1 MPDIIK
7 LPDIP
12 KDYLYEDY
20 IAAYLQASGI
30 YIERS
35 LIHKEI
41 DEIMELD
48 IVASDIHNDTVEKCL
63 IEIKSGKWGYPDLFK
78 VKGWMSF
85 LGIQYGAFVAQKTDR
100 NMEYCIQIAKE
111 MNITFIDN
119 SDLHATSQA
128 LFPLIHKEPEY
139 NVVNWI
145 RYAYALERAMLK
157 RIKELKTSR
166 PEIISYR
173 YLDNFFQAV
182 NSRSFFRSDP
192 LQRIHRLFQS
202 YLTYKNLSAKMAKEL
217 ETGIYDE
224 NCNSIP
230 ISSFR
235 RTLLDA
241 ENNAIHISLYVE
253 HLARLT
259 ILKSCIDYLIVQKS
273 KDHKINFAEHIQL
286 MLLPRTIKKGLEEIS
301 SEPYFHRYPVLWQIF
316 TYVLGGIILEDY
328 KEDDYKILGDL
339 SGIPIEHID
348 NAFEAFNKLFPK
360 ENGWFQ
366 KYKTSNI
373 KRHRLFPIPFHGI
386 GVNYRRCEYTKEHTF
401 DKLDK
406 ITGLKTMADVIKWN
420 GLAFDVTKTMLPVT
434 HVEE

>member
-7 LPDIP
+7 LPEIP
-12 KDYLYEDY
+12 KEYLYEDY
-20 IAAYLQASGI
+20 IAAYFQACGM
-30 YIERS
+30 YVERS
-35 LIHKEI
+35 LIHKEV

-48 IVASDIHNDTVEKCL
+48 IVTSDIHRDKVEKL
-63 IEIKSGKWGYPDLFK
+63 LVEIKSGKWGYPDLFK

-111 MNITFIDN
+111 MDIAFIDN
-119 SDLHATSQA
+119 SDLSATSQA
-128 LFPLIHKEPEY
+128 LSPLIHKEPEY

-145 RYAYALERAMLK
+145 RYAYVLERAMLK

-173 YLDNFFQAV
+173 HLDNFFQAV

-202 YLTYKNLSAKMAKEL
+202 YIAYKNLSAKMANEL

-224 NCNSIP
+224 KCCSIP
-230 ISSFR
+230 KAFFK
-235 RTLLDA
+235 RTILDV

-259 ILKSCIDYLIVQKS
+259 ILKSCIDYLIAQKS
-273 KDHKINFAEHIQL
+273 KDHKVDFAEHIQL
-286 MLLPRTIKKGLEEIS
+286 MTLPCTIKRGLNEIS
-301 SEPYFHRYPVLWQIF
+301 KEHNFHRYPAFWQIF

-328 KEDDYKILGDL
+328 KEEDYKILADL

-348 NAFEAFNKLFPK
+348 DAFEAFNKLFPR
-360 ENGWFQ
+360 EDGWFD
-366 KYKTSNI
+366 KYQTSNI

-386 GVNYRRCEYTKEHTF
+386 GVNYRRCEYTKEHAF

-406 ITGLKTMADVIKWN
+406 ITGLKTMADIIKWN
-420 GLAFDVTKTMLPVT
+420 GLAFEITKTMLPIT
-434 HVEE
+434 HIEE

>member
-1 MPDIIK
+1 MADIIK

-12 KDYLYEDY
+12 KEYLYEDY

-35 LIHKEI
+35 LIHKET

-48 IVASDIHNDTVEKCL
+48 IVASDIHKDKVEKHL

-85 LGIQYGAFVAQKTDR
+85 LNIEHGAFIAQKTDR
-100 NMEYCIQIAKE
+100 NMEYCIQIANE

-119 SDLHATSQA
+119 SDLQTTPHALS
-128 LFPLIHKEPEY
+128 PLIHIEPNF

-157 RIKELKTSR
+157 RIKELKTSC
-166 PEIISYR
+166 PKIVSYKH
-173 YLDNFFQAV
+173 LDNFFQAV

-202 YLTYKNLSAKMAKEL
+202 YLTYKNLSAKMANEL
-217 ETGIYDE
+217 ETGVYDE

-230 ISSFR
+230 KTTFV
-235 RTLLDA
+235 RTFLLA

-259 ILKSCIDYLIVQKS
+259 ILKSSIDYLIVQRS
-273 KDHKINFAEHIQL
+273 KDHKIDFIEHIQL
-286 MLLPRTIKKGLEEIS
+286 MTLPRTIKNGLKEIS
-301 SEPYFHRYPVLWQIF
+301 KEPYFHRYPVFWQIF
-316 TYVLGGIILEDY
+316 TYVLGGEIFEDY
-328 KEDDYKILGDL
+328 KDEDYKILECL
-339 SGIPIEHID
+339 SGIPVEQID
-348 NAFEAFNKLFPK
+348 NAFDAFNKLFPK
-360 ENGWFQ
+360 DGGWFQ
-366 KYKTSNI
+366 KYQTSNI
-373 KRHRLFPIPFHGI
+373 TRHRLFPIPFHGI
-386 GVNYRRCEYTKEHTF
+386 GVNYRRCQYTTDHTF
-401 DKLDK
+401 NKLEK
-406 ITGLKTMADVIKWN
+406 ITGKKTMADIIKWN
-420 GLAFDVTKTMLPVT
+420 VLAFDITKTVLPVT
-434 HVEE
+434 HIDE